1 MKNNYLK
8 VLFLLASWLVLV
20 ACFNGNNINQLLYDI
35 GFYNNNDFY
44 NDSDYNEYD
53 YNNANNGYYNDEYA
67 DNEYSDDENY
77 DDGSTEDEY
86 YDEGDGDTVNLVR
99 YSVQNGALAQPQYYD
114 LSNNN
119 YADEQQDSSLHDEL
133 WETAKEVFPDN
144 YETKINQVV
153 FCTDGTDND
162 LASVEPIQEYN
173 TNSWTLYIDVLDGK
187 DTNEYVHTL
196 THELGHL
203 ITLKADQFSSGSS
216 CSTFETDY
224 GCFSNNSYV
233 NEFIEQFWPDIMDEW
248 QDIEYN
254 TTSQDDFD
262 NQIYDFYEKYSDQ
275 FVNDYAATHPEEDF
289 AETWLYYVFDLT
301 PDGGSIAKEKI
312 SFFSSYSELVQIKQ
326 QIRNNFR

>member
-8 VLFLLASWLVLV
+8 VLILLSSWLILV
-20 ACFNGNNINQLLYDI
+20 ACFNGNNINQLLYDF
-35 GFYNNNDFY
+35 GFYNNN
-44 NDSDYNEYD
+44 EYANNVY
-53 YNNANNGYYNDEYA
+53 YNNNGED
-67 DNEYSDDENY
+67 DNEYY
-77 DDGSTEDEY
+77 DNEVADDEY

-99 YSVQNGALAQPQYYD
+99 YSVQNGSLSQPQYYD

-119 YADEQQDSSLHDEL
+119 YAEEQHNSSLHDEL

-144 YETKINQVV
+144 FESKINQVV

-173 TNSWTLYIDVLDGK
+173 TSSWTLYIDVLDGK

-203 ITLKADQFSSGSS
+203 MTLSADQFTSGAS
-216 CSTFETDY
+216 CSTFETEY
-224 GCFSNNSYV
+224 GCFSNNSYINAFI
-233 NEFIEQFWPDIMDEW
+233 NEFWLNNMDEW

-262 NQIYDFYEKYSDQ
+262 DQIYAFYEKYSDQ

-289 AETWLYYVFDLT
+289 AETWLYYVFDLS
-301 PDGGSIAKEKI
+301 PEDGSIASEKI
-312 SFFSSYSELVQIKQ
+312 NFFESYPELVQIKQ
-326 QIRNNFR
+326 HIRNNFR